1 MFIPIVIALLNTDP
15 RASSDR
21 ALRVQQAAAC
31 FVSKADMICGG
42 NNITLGVDAAWNF
55 LNQPVCFGCIVVLGK
70 KKGENRVVPIVRS
83 VPLCAP
89 GW

>member
-42 NNITLGVDAAWNF
+42 NSITLGVDAAWNF
-55 LNQPVCFGCIVVLGK
+55 LNQPVCFGRIVVLGK
-70 KKGENRVVPIVRS
+70 KKGENRVVPIVRP